1 MFSLFKKRVNLLQS
15 GLYEGMTDRHSHILF
30 GVDDGSP
37 DVEESLRILSGME
50 KAGLKELWLTP
61 HIMEDCPNTTE
72 RLKDVF
78 ARLQEAYSG
87 GIKLHLAAEYM
98 IDNLFLER
106 LSNKDLLVME
116 DNMVLL
122 ETSTWSSPYNLSGII
137 GQVISHGLNPVLAHP
152 ERYRYMNME
161 DYRKIKS
168 FGVKFQLN
176 YPSLVGFYGSVQ
188 REKALEM
195 MKEDMYDFIGT
206 DCHNYRSLSHILEAK
221 ELLSPDVEALR
232 RIIGKNA

>member
-1 MFSLFKKRVNLLQS
+1 
-15 GLYEGMTDRHSHILF
+15 
-30 GVDDGSP
+30 
-37 DVEESLRILSGME
+37 
-50 KAGLKELWLTP
+50 
-61 HIMEDCPNTTE
+61 
-72 RLKDVF
+72 
-78 ARLQEAYSG
+78 
-87 GIKLHLAAEYM
+87 
-98 IDNLFLER
+98 
-106 LSNKDLLVME
+106 
-116 DNMVLL
+116 
-122 ETSTWSSPYNLSGII
+122 
-137 GQVISHGLNPVLAHP
+137 
-152 ERYRYMNME
+152 ME